1 MTKRDL
7 VVRIADETGLVQQEV
22 LTLIQKTL
30 DHMAG
35 ALANGERVDL
45 RNFGIFEVKVRKA
58 RVGRNPRKPAKDVP
72 IPAKAIVKFRA
83 GREMRQAVFELSP
96 ASKTAASSKRIPPT
110 K

>member
-1 MTKRDL
+1 MVQAQAL
-7 VVRIADETGLVQQEV
+7 V
-22 LTLIQKTL
+22 LIQKTL
-30 DHMAG
+30 DHIAE
-35 ALANGERVDL
+35 AIACREKVEL